1 MTQSPAPD
9 IRPALA
15 ALSTALAAL
24 DRPAMLIGGLA
35 VIARGVPRLTIDI
48 DAVVHA
54 EGLDVDRLWA
64 VLRDSGLE
72 ARVADAAQIARER
85 LVLLLRHRASGVTV
99 DLSLGW
105 VQFERDAMARAT
117 TVDLDGVRIPVATP
131 EDLVVLKAVAWRGL
145 DRSDI
150 TELIVRHRADMDF
163 QRIRTTLAQFF
174 EVLEIPERLA
184 EFDRLVSDALQDE

>member
-131 EDLVVLKAVAWRGL
+131 EDLVILKAVAWRGL

-150 TELIVRHRADMDF
+150 TELIVRHHADMDF

>member
-150 TELIVRHRADMDF
+150 TELIVRHHADMDF